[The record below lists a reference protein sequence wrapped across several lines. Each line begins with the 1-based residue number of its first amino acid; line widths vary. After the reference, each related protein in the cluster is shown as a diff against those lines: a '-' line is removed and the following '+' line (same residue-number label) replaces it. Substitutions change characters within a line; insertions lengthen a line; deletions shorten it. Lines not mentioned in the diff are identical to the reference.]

1 MNKNSGSGFEFF
13 SERILGFQE
22 LGMPRNPYETRQAVM
37 PSFDP
42 MSTFRFR
49 A

>member
-13 SERILGFQE
+13 PVRILGFQE
-22 LGMPRNPYETRQAVM
+22 LGMPRNPYETSQAVM
-37 PSFDP
+37 PTFDP

>member
-1 MNKNSGSGFEFF
+1 
-13 SERILGFQE
+13 
-22 LGMPRNPYETRQAVM
+22 MPRNPYETRQALM

-42 MSTFRFR
+42 MSTFTFR